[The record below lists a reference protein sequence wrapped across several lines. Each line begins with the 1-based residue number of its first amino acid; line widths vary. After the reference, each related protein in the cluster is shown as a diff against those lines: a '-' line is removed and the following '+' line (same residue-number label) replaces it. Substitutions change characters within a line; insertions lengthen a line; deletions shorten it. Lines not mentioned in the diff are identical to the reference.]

1 MDFVQ
6 KSNCF
11 LSVFFTEFFLEK
23 IVFDIVERKEKNDFK
38 KKKDI
43 FHKGL
48 VHGLWPKIEL
58 FLICLFFLRKL
69 YQKRS
74 FLTFCIENNEF

>member
-11 LSVFFTEFFLEK
+11 LSVFFTEITLERLFL
-23 IVFDIVERKEKNDFK
+23 ILWKEKNDFK
-38 KKKDI
+38 RKKDI

-48 VHGLWPKIEL
+48 VHGLCPKIEL
-58 FLICLFFLRKL
+58 FLICLFFYGNYIKKDR
-69 YQKRS
+69 
-74 FLTFCIENNEF
+74 F